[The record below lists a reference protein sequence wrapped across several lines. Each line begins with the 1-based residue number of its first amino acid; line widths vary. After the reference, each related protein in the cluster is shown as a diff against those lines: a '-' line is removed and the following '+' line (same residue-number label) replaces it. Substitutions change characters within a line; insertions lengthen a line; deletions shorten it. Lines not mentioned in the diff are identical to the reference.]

1 VSIRCSCHVP
11 GQKVSE
17 NYSSSNRT
25 NLPFESSSDIDLREK
40 ALAMPDWPRG
50 MNIVIAA
57 AYCGIGKSLLSRDG
71 PKPIKIG
78 AKRLVWLRED
88 LDKWLDRLA
97 ENVPASSIEINPWD
111 IDDDDQAAIP

>member
-1 VSIRCSCHVP
+1 MP
-11 GQKVSE
+11 E
-17 NYSSSNRT
+17 NYSGSNKT
-25 NLPFESSSDIDLREK
+25 NLPFESSSGIGLHGNV
-40 ALAMPDWPRG
+40 LAMPDWPRG

-57 AYCGIGKSLLSRDG
+57 AYCGIGKGLLSRDG

-97 ENVPASSIEINPWD
+97 GNVPASGIEINPWD
-111 IDDDDQAAIP
+111 IDDDDHAAIP